1 MHGELAL
8 SFAEVVTRLLVAAGL
23 GAAIGLERERLEG
36 PAGLR
41 THAMVAVTSALLAI
55 VSAYGF
61 ADFLKSNPGAS
72 LDPSRIA
79 AQIVTGVGFLGA
91 GVIFLRNDSV
101 HGLTTAASMW
111 AVAGIGLAAGS
122 GLVITASIATAILL
136 FFQFVL
142 RPVEKRFMHRTHTQD
157 LHLRVEQKTAVLG
170 AVREAIRSSGLRLKS
185 MKLEASGDDGYDDL
199 AISLQETDGSKA
211 IALIDALRAI
221 DGVDLVRWQSDASE
235 SGSVQQNPDKKR
247 RLKVPGTPDR
257 T

>member
-23 GAAIGLERERLEG
+23 GAAIGLERERLER

-122 GLVITASIATAILL
+122 GLVITATIATAVVL

-142 RPVEKRFMHRTHTQD
+142 RPVEKRFMHRTHAHD
-157 LHLRVEQKTAVLG
+157 LHVRVEQKTAVLG
-170 AVREAIRSSGLRLKS
+170 AIREAIGSSGLRLKS
-185 MKLEASGDDGYDDL
+185 MRLEASDDGYDDL
-199 AISLQETDGSKA
+199 AISLQGTDGSKS
-211 IALIDALRAI
+211 IELIDSLRAI
-221 DGVDLVRWQSDASE
+221 NGVDLVRWQSDASE
-235 SGSVQQNPDKKR
+235 TGNDQQNPDKKH